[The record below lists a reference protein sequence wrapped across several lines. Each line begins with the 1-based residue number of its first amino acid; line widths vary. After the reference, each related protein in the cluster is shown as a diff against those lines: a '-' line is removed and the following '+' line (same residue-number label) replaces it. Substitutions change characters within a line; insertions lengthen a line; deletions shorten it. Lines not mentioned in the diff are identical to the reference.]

1 MDLDPGEIYFIREQ
15 LDGGYSEYTK
25 IGLVREK
32 PGRSSLDRAKEH
44 QTGNPRPLVPI
55 GVVTTVFVSET
66 ENALHREFASR
77 RILPG
82 EWFRLDDSQ
91 LQQAIAR
98 CTELA
103 ATNLSYV
110 PMFEQAEELEQEPST
125 SELLPASADA
135 SHWGEELR
143 CAAFG
148 LKLISTALDSYKT
161 FLVEA
166 RTRGVLVEDYI
177 DVAETAGRQT
187 LDRALFKD
195 AHPGIVAAFTVT
207 ATEVIPKFSITSMK
221 GEDFASD
228 ARLASVVA
236 STGSLEAA
244 IQRAEVTNGALDS
257 MHQLFLTLIGLEP
270 ALKKSRAIAEA
281 NLKVLCGINAGID
294 GICTWS
300 RTEKETMETDW
311 KAIKDAHP
319 AEHAACMRMGTP
331 SQRVNF
337 KRGAG
342 AESSEG

>member
-1 MDLDPGEIYFIREQ
+1 MDLDRGEIYFIREQ

-44 QTGNPRPLVPI
+44 QTGNPRTLVPV

-110 PMFEQAEELEQEPST
+110 PMFEQAEQLAQELST
-125 SELLPASADA
+125 SQLLPASEEAER
-135 SHWGEELR
+135 WGAEYR
-143 CAAFG
+143 CAVFG
-148 LKLISTALDSYKT
+148 LKLITTSLDRYKN
-161 FLVEA
+161 FLVGA
-166 RTRGVLVEDYI
+166 KTRGVLVDNYI
-177 DVAETAGRQT
+177 DVLDTAGRQT
-187 LDRALFKD
+187 LDKALFKES
-195 AHPGIVAAFTVT
+195 HPEIVKLFTVT
-207 ATEVIPKFSITSMK
+207 STEVMSKFSIVSIK
-221 GEDFASD
+221 GESFTTD
-228 ARLASVVA
+228 ARLAGVVA
-236 STGSLEAA
+236 STE
-244 IQRAEVTNGALDS
+244 ALDAALQS
-257 MHQLFLTLIGLEP
+257 ADESKSALDAMHLLYLALIGLQP
-270 ALKKSRAIAEA
+270 VLKKSLAIAEA
-281 NLKVLCGINAGID
+281 NLQVLCRVNAGID
-294 GICTWS
+294 GICSWP
-300 RTEKETMETDW
+300 RTEKEASETDW
-311 KAIKDAHP
+311 KAIKEAHP
-319 AEHAACMRMGTP
+319 AEYAACTRMGSG

-342 AESSEG
+342 AESDED